1 MIVQACQGYI
11 PLESQS
17 QPEVEGSQEIHRHV
31 VLTRPH
37 TLLLMA
43 SVVGGLAKRGEFT
56 GALAKQIAKADG
68 KVNIIEMVQNSIIDM
83 NSGKSEAHEQTPIS
97 RSTLQRTLILPPGW
111 TTNRQ
116 IDQSADNQENLA
128 ESSV

>member
-43 SVVGGLAKRGEFT
+43 SVVGGSAYRGEFT

-68 KVNIIEMVQNSIIDM
+68 KVTILEMVENSIIDM
-83 NSGKSEAHEQTPIS
+83 NRRKSKAHQQTPFF
-97 RSTLQRTLILPPGW
+97 RNTLQRTLILPPGW

-116 IDQSADNQENLA
+116 IDQSADDQENLA